1 MTNARIGS
9 STLHSGA
16 IASVPIVL
24 RFLALLPLPLLY
36 LLTGLVAGVLRLL
49 GVQKKLVARNLERCF
64 PVLDETRR
72 GAILKGFYG
81 YLGELAAEVPH
92 GHRMDA
98 AELESRVRFE
108 NPELVTGALEGGKR
122 VMLVA
127 AHHCNWE
134 WLLLA
139 CSRGLGAE
147 LTAAYKPPSRA
158 LADREITA
166 VRQRFGATMVDGKH
180 LVQHL
185 IEQRGRVRLLALVA
199 DQSPAASS
207 PHQQTAWLD
216 FFGQPTAFLTG
227 PGWITARMG
236 YVPFFTAMRR
246 ESKGRYA
253 VRFVPL
259 VAPGERA
266 DSDAVLRAYVRE
278 LESQIREYPEL
289 YFWAYKRWK
298 RERPLYG

>member
-1 MTNARIGS
+1 MRG
-9 STLHSGA
+9 SGA
-16 IASVPIVL
+16 RVSFPAPSYSFPAVL

-36 LLTGLVAGVLRLL
+36 LLTGLVARTLRLL

-64 PVLDETRR
+64 PGLDQTRR
-72 GAILKGFYG
+72 DAILKGFYA

-92 GHRMDA
+92 GSRMDT
-98 AELESRVRFE
+98 AELDSRVRFE
-108 NPELVTGALEGGKR
+108 NPELVTGALADGKR

-139 CSRGLGAE
+139 CSRAFGAE

-158 LADREITA
+158 WAAAEITTI
-166 VRQRFGATMVDGKH
+166 RERFGATMVDGKQ

-185 IEQRGRVRLLALVA
+185 IERRGGVRLLALLA

-207 PHQQTAWLD
+207 LQQQTAWLD
-216 FFGQPTAFLTG
+216 FFGQSTAFLTG

-236 YVPFFTAMRR
+236 YVPYFTAMRR
-246 ESKGRYA
+246 ESKGRYT

-259 VAPGERA
+259 VPPGERA

-278 LESQIREYPEL
+278 LESQIRAHPEQ
-289 YFWAYKRWK
+289 YFWAYNRWK